1 LEGVLG
7 TTYLLFIF
15 TERKMSVQGLSPSST
30 FGKKGQILH
39 CQAREIVANVIDFMK
54 MEAEQYKLRN
64 EPTIPLQNFRE
75 RILAATG
82 ISKKMYSTITRE
94 SKAVA
99 SGTSTSFS
107 TPRKKRQ
114 RTKKYELVEGE
125 KHAIRTIV
133 HEFHVT
139 EKKVDD
145 ILFSQKGC
153 QPVKQESNTDD
164 SN

>member
-1 LEGVLG
+1 
-7 TTYLLFIF
+7 
-15 TERKMSVQGLSPSST
+15 MSVQGLSPSST

-114 RTKKYELVEGE
+114 RTKKYEL
-125 KHAIRTIV
+125 AIRTIV

-139 EKKVDD
+139 EKKIDD
-145 ILFSQKGC
+145 ILFSQKDC